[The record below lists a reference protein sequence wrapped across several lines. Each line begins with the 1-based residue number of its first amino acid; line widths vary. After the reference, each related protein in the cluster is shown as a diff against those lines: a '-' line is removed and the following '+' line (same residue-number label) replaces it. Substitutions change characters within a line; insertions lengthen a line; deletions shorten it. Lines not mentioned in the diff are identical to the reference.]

1 MTSKTFVVPNISCG
15 HCVNTVQNEL
25 SELQG
30 VATVSADKDTKQV
43 TVEWDAPA
51 DWESISAL
59 LDEIGYPAA

>member
-30 VATVSADKDTKQV
+30 VATVSADQDTKQV